1 VVDLK
6 FDGFDLTRY
15 LAYLPVDKTFRLP
28 GAPVVQPGGQLR
40 AAPGGTPALNIKGGV
55 SLEAVEVQHAD
66 GAPAIKLPS
75 LKVAIDRLAP
85 LARRWR
91 SPA

>member
-1 VVDLK
+1 
-6 FDGFDLTRY
+6 
-15 LAYLPVDKTFRLP
+15 
-28 GAPVVQPGGQLR
+28 
-40 AAPGGTPALNIKGGV
+40 V

-85 LARRWR
+85 LSKEVAIASVTLDKPEVTVSRDREGRISLLSLIPKPAAAPAPERRPPA
-91 SPA
+91 SPPKRPPRWP